1 VIVYFA
7 DRQLNIIGQ
16 ASTNLPNGLTI
27 IDDKKTEDVETGVA
41 VFECYVPFDSSTRS
55 QVEQCADVGNYIL
68 RKNGDENEFYTI
80 IETEMNTKNQEAY
93 VYAEDAGL
101 DLLNEIVGKYE
112 ADKAYPID
120 FYVDMFAYDSGFI
133 IGENEAKGL
142 TRKLA
147 WDGESTA
154 AERIASVATQFDGC
168 EVSYSFDI
176 NGLEVTNKYINI
188 YKERGKDV
196 GIQLRLNFD
205 IDSIETKKSIANLA
219 TALRVTGG
227 TPESKEN
234 ENGELEDFPPITLKG
249 YKYDDGDFYV
259 DEEGLLKSREAL
271 KKWGRYSWAKEPNTT
286 AAGGHIVRLY
296 SYDTVSQSEL
306 CSRAISELKKQ
317 CQIEV
322 NYEVDISKLPENVK
336 IGDRVNIVDDAG
348 ELYVSA
354 RILKLETS
362 VTLDQNKAT
371 IGEYLIKDSGISQ
384 KVADLAAKFA
394 LEAESTAKAYAAAQ
408 AAKAAA
414 DEARDAVTEEHTNIL
429 DASGEMMQE
438 ALQGYVQTNVFEE
451 YVDASN
457 TQMQVIA
464 DQTTEQYI
472 KTIEQITAVN
482 ETLQSQINTI
492 TKYLTFDVNGLTIGQ
507 VDNPNKVVIDNDEI
521 VIEVNGNAVQRFDA
535 NGKGIIPDL
544 QVSAAFELLGYRF
557 EKDANGNVNCEYV
570 G

>member
-1 VIVYFA
+1 MIVYFS

-16 ASTNLPNGLTI
+16 ASTNLPDGLTI
-27 IDDKKTEDVETGVA
+27 VDDWKTEDIETGVS
-41 VFECYVPFDSSTRS
+41 VFECTIPFDDKTRTL
-55 QVEQCADVGNYIL
+55 VEKCTDAGNYIL
-68 RKNGDENEFYTI
+68 RSNDGENEFYTI
-80 IETEMNTKNQEAY
+80 VEAEIDTKKQEIY

-101 DLLNEIVGKYE
+101 DLLNEFVGAYE
-112 ADKAYPID
+112 ADKAYPIE
-120 FYVDMFAYDSGFI
+120 YYINLFAYDSGFV
-133 IGENEAKGL
+133 IGTNEAKSL
-142 TRKLA
+142 SRKLA

-176 NGLEVTNKYINI
+176 DGLEITNKYINI
-188 YKERGKDV
+188 YKQRGKDNGV
-196 GIQLRLNFD
+196 QLRLNYD
-205 IDSIETKKSIANLA
+205 IDSIVTKKSIVNLA
-219 TALRVTGG
+219 TGLQCTGG
-227 TPESKEN
+227 TPEDEN
-234 ENGELEDFPPITLKG
+234 TEDDVEPVPITLKG

-259 DEEGLLKSREAL
+259 DADGILKSRKAL
-271 KKWGRYSWAKEPNTT
+271 KKWGRYSWAKEPNKTE
-286 AAGGHIVRLY
+286 AGGHIIRLF

-306 CSRAISELKKQ
+306 CSRALAELKKA
-317 CQIEV
+317 CQMEV
-322 NYEVDISKLPENVK
+322 NYETDGARFPDGTK
-336 IGDRVNIVDDAG
+336 IGDRVNIIDDAG
-348 ELYVSA
+348 SLYVSA
-354 RILKLETS
+354 RILRLETS
-362 VTLDQNKAT
+362 VVNQEKKAT
-371 IGEYLIKDSGISQ
+371 LGEYLIKDSGISQ

-394 LEAESTAKAYAAAQ
+394 VEAESAAKAYAAAQ

-414 DEARDAVTEEHTNIL
+414 DEAQKAIAEDHASIL

-451 YVDASN
+451 YKDASN
-457 TQMQVIA
+457 TMVQVLA
-464 DQTTEQYI
+464 DQTTEQYT
-472 KTIEQITAVN
+472 KTIEQLTAVN
-482 ETLQSQINTI
+482 ESLQNQINTI